1 MLKRLSVTLIYLTL
15 GLSACGGGGTP
26 QPDLSSAPSPSPAS
40 QILTGV
46 VVAIDGQGLDEVN
59 SFTLRVDGTNHEI
72 FIDPNR
78 EYAFALG
85 HLHAH
90 LQGAEPVTV
99 TYEEG
104 DGQLIAISIE
114 DA

>member
-1 MLKRLSVTLIYLTL
+1 MSKRLLVPLIVLAM
-15 GLSACGGGGTP
+15 GLFACGDKDPATP
-26 QPDLSSAPSPSPAS
+26 AGESGSRV
-40 QILTGV
+40 LTGV
-46 VVAIDGQGLDEVN
+46 VVAIDGQGMEEVT

-72 FIDPNR
+72 WIDPNR
-78 EYAFALG
+78 EYGFALG

-99 TYEEG
+99 IYEQG
-104 DGQLIAISIE
+104 DGQMTAISIE